1 MSRSG
6 EKKRVAVLIS
16 GRGSNMVALADA
28 AAEPGYPAEIVAVLS
43 DKPEAPGLQTAR
55 ERGIAAVAI
64 DRSAYDSKA
73 GHEAAMLDALD
84 AARPDIICLAGYM
97 RLLSADFV
105 RRYQGRM
112 INIHPS
118 LLPLFPG
125 LDTHERALAAG
136 VRIHGC
142 SVHFV
147 TEGVDDG
154 PLIAQAAVPVDPA
167 DTAASLSA
175 RVLAAEHRL
184 YPEALRL
191 LAGGKAR
198 LDGDRVSFDLKNE
211 TGEKVQLFSP
221 GLSETLT

>member
-1 MSRSG
+1 
-6 EKKRVAVLIS
+6 
-16 GRGSNMVALADA
+16 MVALADA

-43 DKPEAPGLQTAR
+43 DKAEAAGLKTAR
-55 ERGIAAVAI
+55 ERGISAVAV
-64 DRSAYDSKA
+64 DRRGYDSKA
-73 GHEAAMLDALD
+73 THEAAMFEALD
-84 AARPDIICLAGYM
+84 SAKPDIICLAGYM

-105 RRYQGRM
+105 RRYHGRM

-198 LDGDRVSFDLKNE
+198 LDGDRVSFDLENE
-211 TGEKVQLFSP
+211 TGEEVQLFSP
-221 GLSETLT
+221 VVRP